1 MADRVNIKVDEV
13 VRDQLKEYKR
23 PRESWSHFL
32 IRAAEA
38 LEARRDREHIFEG
51 GDEDSMPT
59 CLGCGDP
66 TETWQVQI
74 SGVLCTGCTDLDVA
88 VECG

>member
-1 MADRVNIKVDEV
+1 MADRVNIKVDKE
-13 VRDQLKEYKR
+13 VRDQLKEHKR
-23 PRESWSHFL
+23 PRETWNQFFV
-32 IRAAEA
+32 RAIEA
-38 LEARRDREHIFEG
+38 LQRDSDPPIFRT
-51 GDEDSMPT
+51 DPDDTTAT

-74 SGVLCTGCTDLDVA
+74 SGVLCSECTDLDVA